1 MKKFPTKTITYT
13 ALLIALQVVLGS
25 LVQVQ
30 LGNWKQFNFGFL
42 AIAAAGI
49 LMGPVPAMI
58 VGALGDVVGTLLFPT
73 GAYFPGF
80 TLSNAL
86 VGLIYGLTLR
96 RGGRNR
102 LKAYVPNHDQELL
115 VRAILASVLVA
126 TCYLLLNSYWLSI
139 LYGSKTYA
147 MWLSARAA
155 TNLVEIP
162 LCSALLLLLQKALLR
177 LPAALLPET
186 SQFAVGAEEQA
197 YR

>member
-80 TLSNAL
+80 TLSNLIVGAL
-86 VGLIYGLTLR
+86 YGLILR
-96 RGGRNR
+96 RGQRDALSDGGISVN
-102 LKAYVPNHDQELL
+102 QELL
-115 VRAILASVLVA
+115 VRAVVASFSAALV
-126 TCYLLLNSYWLSI
+126 YLLLNSLWLSI
-139 LYGSKTYA
+139 LYGSRTYA